1 MYQHCTIKA
10 PFFEIG
16 PKSYL
21 YGDDVVD
28 LAKAADAA
36 SERYH
41 VDIIFTTPIIE
52 LRRVK
57 DATRYIHVF
66 APHMDPLLPGRG
78 LADILPESLKAAGAE
93 GVMLNHCEKPLT
105 VAELKATILRAD
117 EVDLPPSYA
126 PTPSRRPP
134 PSPIS
139 ARTSLWPSPR
149 SSLAQAGP
157 AIRSMWRLLPAA

>member
-66 APHMDPLLPGRG
+66 APIWIPCSPGAVWR
-78 LADILPESLKAAGAE
+78 ISCPSL
-93 GVMLNHCEKPLT
+93 
-105 VAELKATILRAD
+105 
-117 EVDLPPSYA
+117 
-126 PTPSRRPP
+126 
-134 PSPIS
+134 
-139 ARTSLWPSPR
+139 
-149 SSLAQAGP
+149 
-157 AIRSMWRLLPAA
+157 